1 MMSRQEPFSATD
13 GSRIPLLKA
22 YRTGEAQDFMTSE
35 PMGLSGG
42 DGSSSIG
49 QNDAEYSFPS
59 SRDSTGTTSRI
70 FSGKHQSRIYSN
82 LTGIESTLRPPR
94 GQHVRSNS
102 DGEFTRMSRTSE
114 TMSLSKKKV
123 LIYPALLSK
132 VAEVF
137 REKIV
142 LQNLMKD
149 SLEYKDCFTGRE
161 AVDIICYI
169 IRTSDRNLALLLGRA
184 LDAQKMFHDVTYEH
198 RLRDSLNELYKFDEL
213 ISTSYDEDEPDK
225 NSTSLEDVDSGPTV
239 NGVFTLLA
247 GCYSPT
253 CTRDKLCY
261 SIACPRRLEQQARL
275 NMTPSAGLKRT
286 ESRSSLQDKQEKQDF
301 WINSVPKD
309 IVDSVSKEE
318 QKRQEIIFEVIYTE
332 RDFVRDLEILNEL
345 YMAPLMYASVIE
357 ETRRES
363 FARDVFYN
371 VMEVYSVG
379 SKLSDDLI
387 KRQNERA
394 VVEQIGDVFLK
405 HVGNFK
411 PFVSYGAHQIYSKH
425 CLELEAKRNH
435 RLAKFLEERERL
447 PESRKLPIYSF
458 LGRPTTRLGRYP
470 LLLEAVV
477 KHTPD
482 GHPDKRDLPIV
493 IKAIKELL
501 SQVNTETGRAD
512 NKLRLTKLNDA
523 LFSKNNDIKELRLL
537 DESRQLIRDGP
548 IKKRSGVEQVE
559 LTMFLFDHALLLTK
573 KKKTKDSD
581 FYEYK
586 VHKKPIPLELL
597 SLSSTDEAIP
607 RVVTRRSSAVFMGKG
622 HLPGTVTPK
631 YISEIGKGGYPLT
644 ITHLGKNGGNHTLYA
659 ASQADLQ
666 MWKEKIEQQRTL
678 ITEKKM
684 KFDMEV
690 LTDITFN
697 TTNKVTCSAVVDF
710 SKTIVIGAEDGI
722 YVGVEGSRKSF
733 RKVIDIE
740 RVSQVSVLESYN
752 ILLVLADKVLVTF
765 PLGTLESTELV
776 SIKRSRKISSHV
788 SFFKVGVCLGKTLV
802 CVVKSTALS
811 STIKTYEP
819 IPVDTTKK
827 KSSLGKR
834 LLIRSG
840 GDGMKVY
847 KEFYIPTES
856 SSVHFLKSKL
866 CVGCTKGFEI
876 VDLESLNTQD
886 LLDPADENLSFVL
899 KRENIRPV
907 SIFRIRDGDFL
918 LCYDEFAFY
927 VNKNGRRSRPNFI
940 INWEGSPSAFALQY
954 PYAIAFDPSF
964 IEIRHIE
971 TGELAQVIIAKNL
984 RPLCI
989 DNQAIHCVVDSI
1001 LDYQSVLKLQLRTEE
1016 PLGPDSVEQKVNGR

>member
-1 MMSRQEPFSATD
+1 MMSRQVPYSAAE
-13 GSRIPLLKA
+13 GPRIPLLKA
-22 YRTGEAQDFMTSE
+22 YQVGEAHSALNLPISPESLEMSLEASDTLSSFSPSE
-35 PMGLSGG
+35 ELGYELS
-42 DGSSSIG
+42 
-49 QNDAEYSFPS
+49 P
-59 SRDSTGTTSRI
+59 SRDSIASTSQLLGNKPQ
-70 FSGKHQSRIYSN
+70 GKAYSDF
-82 LTGIESTLRPPR
+82 GGRDSTLRPPAR
-94 GQHVRSNS
+94 GHRVRSNS
-102 DGEFTRMSRTSE
+102 DGEFARMSRTSE
-114 TMSLSKKKV
+114 TMSIPKKSPI
-123 LIYPALLSK
+123 IYPALLSR
-132 VAEVF
+132 VAEIF
-137 REKIV
+137 REKVV
-142 LQNLMKD
+142 LQNHMKD

-198 RLRDSLNELYKFDEL
+198 RLRDSINELYKFDEL
-213 ISTSYDEDEPDK
+213 ITSSFDEDEPDK
-225 NSTSLEDVDSGPTV
+225 YAVDLEDSEPSSAV
-239 NGVFTLLA
+239 NGIFTLLA
-247 GCYSPT
+247 DCYSPT

-286 ESRSSLQDKQEKQDF
+286 DSRSSLHDKQEKQDF

-309 IVDSVSKEE
+309 IADMVSKEE

-345 YMAPLMYASVIE
+345 YMAPLMYGNVIE

-363 FARDVFYN
+363 FGREVFYN

-405 HVGNFK
+405 HAGNFK
-411 PFVSYGAHQIYSKH
+411 PFVSYGAHQVYSKYS
-425 CLELEAKRNH
+425 LEVESKRNS

-493 IKAIKELL
+493 IEAIKGLL

-512 NKLRLTKLNDA
+512 NKLRLTKLNEA
-523 LFSKNNDIKELRLL
+523 LFSKNNDIKDLRLL
-537 DESRQLIRDGP
+537 DECRQLIRDGP

-559 LTMFLFDHALLLTK
+559 LTIFLFDHMLLLTK

-581 FYEYK
+581 SYEYK
-586 VHKKPIPLELL
+586 IHKKPIPLELL
-597 SLSSTDEAIP
+597 SLSSVDEVAP
-607 RVVTRRSSAVFMGKG
+607 RVTARRSSAVFLGKN
-622 HLPGTVTPK
+622 HLPGAAAPK

-644 ITHLGKNGGNHTLYA
+644 ITHLGRNGGNHTLYA

-666 MWKEKIEQQRTL
+666 MWKEKIEQQRTS
-678 ITEKKM
+678 ITEKNKT
-684 KFDMEV
+684 FDLEV

-697 TTNKVTCSAVVDF
+697 TTNKVTCSAIIDF
-710 SKTIVIGAEDGI
+710 SRTIVIGAEDGVYTGI
-722 YVGVEGSRKSF
+722 EGSRKSF
-733 RKVIDIE
+733 RKIIEIE
-740 RVSQVSVLESYN
+740 RVSQISVLESYN

-765 PLGTLESTELV
+765 PLATLESSELV
-776 SIKRSRKISSHV
+776 TIKRARKISSHV
-788 SFFKVGVCLGKTLV
+788 SFFKVGVCLGRTLV

-819 IPVDTTKK
+819 IPVDTIKK
-827 KSSLGKR
+827 KGSLGR
-834 LLIRSG
+834 LLIRGG

-856 SSVHFLKSKL
+856 SSVHFLRSKL

-876 VDLESLNTQD
+876 VDLESLNTQ
-886 LLDPADENLSFVL
+886 
-899 KRENIRPV
+899 
-907 SIFRIRDGDFL
+907 G
-918 LCYDEFAFY
+918 
-927 VNKNGRRSRPNFI
+927 
-940 INWEGSPSAFALQY
+940 
-954 PYAIAFDPSF
+954 
-964 IEIRHIE
+964 
-971 TGELAQVIIAKNL
+971 
-984 RPLCI
+984 
-989 DNQAIHCVVDSI
+989 
-1001 LDYQSVLKLQLRTEE
+1001 
-1016 PLGPDSVEQKVNGR
+1016 

>member
-1 MMSRQEPFSATD
+1 MS
-13 GSRIPLLKA
+13 IP
-22 YRTGEAQDFMTSE
+22 
-35 PMGLSGG
+35 
-42 DGSSSIG
+42 
-49 QNDAEYSFPS
+49 
-59 SRDSTGTTSRI
+59 
-70 FSGKHQSRIYSN
+70 
-82 LTGIESTLRPPR
+82 
-94 GQHVRSNS
+94 
-102 DGEFTRMSRTSE
+102 
-114 TMSLSKKKV
+114 KKKV
-123 LIYPALLSK
+123 VIYPALLSR

-142 LQNLMKD
+142 LQNHVKD
-149 SLEYKDCFTGRE
+149 SLEYKNCFTGRE

-169 IRTSDRNLALLLGRA
+169 IRNSDRNLALLLGRA

-198 RLRDSLNELYKFDEL
+198 RLRDSLNELYMFDEL
-213 ISTSYDEDEPDK
+213 ISTSYDEAESDRNSLSPEDTASEP
-225 NSTSLEDVDSGPTV
+225 PV

-247 GCYSPT
+247 SCYSPT
-253 CTRDKLCY
+253 CSRDRLCY

-286 ESRSSLQDKQEKQDF
+286 ESRSSLQDKQVREQQDF
-301 WINSVPKD
+301 WINSVPKE

-345 YMAPLMYASVIE
+345 YMAPLMYGSVIE

-363 FARDVFYN
+363 FGREVFFN

-394 VVEQIGDVFLK
+394 VVERIGDVFLK

-425 CLELEAKRNH
+425 CLELESKRNH

-470 LLLEAVV
+470 LLLEAVI

-493 IKAIKELL
+493 IEAIKELL

-523 LFSKNNDIKELRLL
+523 LFSKNGDIKELRLL
-537 DESRQLIRDGP
+537 DENRQLIRDGP

-597 SLSSTDEAIP
+597 ALSSTDEVLP
-607 RVVTRRSSAVFMGKG
+607 RVVTRRSSAVLG
-622 HLPGTVTPK
+622 HLPGAATPK
-631 YISEIGKGGYPLT
+631 YISDIGKGGYPLT
-644 ITHLGKNGGNHTLYA
+644 ITHLGKNGGSHTLYA

-666 MWKEKIEQQRTL
+666 MWKERIEQQRAL
-678 ITEKKM
+678 IAEKKM
-684 KFDMEV
+684 KFELDV
-690 LTDITFN
+690 LTDITFT
-697 TTNKVTCSAVVDF
+697 TTNRVTCSAVVDF

-722 YVGVEGSRKSF
+722 YAGIEGSRKSF
-733 RKVIDIE
+733 KKIIEIE
-740 RVSQVSVLESYN
+740 RVSQIAVLESYN

-765 PLGTLESTELV
+765 PLATLDSMELV
-776 SIKRSRKISSHV
+776 SIKRARKISSHV

-827 KSSLGKR
+827 KSSLGK
-834 LLIRSG
+834 LLIRSS

-856 SSVHFLKSKL
+856 SSVHFLRSKL

-886 LLDPADENLSFVL
+886 LLDPADENLNFVL
-899 KRENIRPV
+899 KRENIRPI

-940 INWEGSPSAFALQY
+940 INWEGAPSAFALQY

-971 TGELAQVIIAKNL
+971 TGELAQVIVAKNL

-989 DNQAIHCVVDSI
+989 ESNTVHCVADSI
-1001 LDYQSVLKLQLRTEE
+1001 LDYQSVSQLKLRNEE
-1016 PLGPDSVEQKVNGR
+1016 SPDVPVNGR